1 MARPTNRLRLPI
13 HAAVAVVAVLLT
25 ACSADP
31 APHSAGVAA
40 ADGPAQ
46 PVTRAHL
53 SLTPPADPVRMAL
66 PATGAETRWTQG
78 LDVFVQQVSRAATA
92 SCAAERGAAVPRQVP
107 LAFIRFFEIPDLDF
121 IARHGT
127 SESAAVP
134 TSAPHASATRPADPA
149 VLRECGAEGK
159 AAADAL
165 RDLYAPL
172 QQRWFAELV
181 SLRHDPATVK
191 SLRAL
196 PPCLAGHGIRVR
208 DENGFFALA
217 DARMQT
223 AAAAELP
230 RESRALGRAYAAC
243 MRPVEAVREPARERL
258 RARFLKS
265 HTREIRALRGTLVP
279 ALRHAETR
287 YDVRLAFPAP

>member
-1 MARPTNRLRLPI
+1 MARPTHRPRLAIR
-13 HAAVAVVAVLLT
+13 AAVAVAAVLLT
-25 ACSADP
+25 ACSAGP
-31 APHSAGVAA
+31 ARHSADVAG
-40 ADGPAQ
+40 ADNPARS
-46 PVTRAHL
+46 VTPARL
-53 SLTPPADPVRMAL
+53 SRTPPADPVRMVL

-92 SCAAERGAAVPRQVP
+92 SCAARRGAAVPQRVP

-134 TSAPHASATRPADPA
+134 ALTPDASATRPAGPA
-149 VLRECGAEGK
+149 VLRACGAEGK

-181 SLRHDPATVK
+181 SLRHDSATVEA
-191 SLRAL
+191 LRAL
-196 PPCLAGHGIRVR
+196 PRCLAGHGVRVR

-223 AAAAELP
+223 AAPADLP
-230 RESRALGRAYAAC
+230 RESRTLGRAYATC

-258 RARFLKS
+258 RARFLAA
-265 HTREIRALRGTLVP
+265 HTGEIRTLRRTLVA
-279 ALRHAETR
+279 ALRHAEAR

>member
-1 MARPTNRLRLPI
+1 MARPTHRLRLPI
-13 HAAVAVVAVLLT
+13 RAAVAVAAVLLT

-31 APHSAGVAA
+31 APHSADVAA
-40 ADGPAQ
+40 AGGPARS
-46 PVTRAHL
+46 VTPAHL
-53 SLTPPADPVRMAL
+53 SLTLPADPVRLAL

-134 TSAPHASATRPADPA
+134 TPTPDTSAARPADPA

-159 AAADAL
+159 SAASAL

-172 QQRWFAELV
+172 QQRWFTELV

-191 SLRAL
+191 ALRAL
-196 PPCLAGHGIRVR
+196 PTCLAGHGIRVR

-223 AAAAELP
+223 AAPSQLP
-230 RESRALGRAYAAC
+230 RESRELGRAYATC

-258 RARFLKS
+258 RTQFLKA
-265 HTREIRALRGTLVP
+265 HAREIRVLRRTLVP